1 MKLLYRIGYY
11 FVGLSLGLV
20 IVSFVF
26 NKKKT
31 TCNYGPNA
39 RVIGDLQKKRVRI
52 ASSVE
57 FETQPLDS
65 VLFKTMLQRAKVDF
79 ANSDTQR
86 DNCKTYRLQ
95 SNYLG
100 KIFILEVE
108 NCEKYVTV
116 LELKQP

>member
-1 MKLLYRIGYY
+1 
-11 FVGLSLGLV
+11 
-20 IVSFVF
+20 
-26 NKKKT
+26 
-31 TCNYGPNA
+31 
-39 RVIGDLQKKRVRI
+39 
-52 ASSVE
+52 
-57 FETQPLDS
+57 
-65 VLFKTMLQRAKVDF
+65 MLQRAKVDF